1 MSDRD
6 MHKNFFGRAEVLDLL
21 KRRVI
26 DLKEGYRQNVAL
38 LGNEYV
44 GKSAILQHFFM
55 NVDDERVIVVYLD
68 LAYKDFNYFFSK
80 FIGGLLYDYSKR
92 KNLRLFEDPQL
103 LIESTAKYIPHTIE
117 VIKRIQADFKGGK
130 YHDVFL
136 GLLNLPDVF
145 STETEMLCVLIFD
158 EFQQLEEYPVADVFQ
173 LLGKKIMTQKRC
185 FYIVSSSYP
194 KLAQKILSEK
204 LSLLFGNFEVLNV
217 GPFDF
222 DSSQAFVDR
231 NLVNIKIGGQLRN
244 FLTDFT
250 GGHPLYLNLLCQE
263 VLSLCAIHRQNEVY
277 MPILSQAIEN
287 ALFNR
292 WGVISRHFELIIN
305 DLCNNK
311 SHRLLSDV
319 MIALSNG
326 NHKIEEMT
334 DSIQIKKNLLTQRL
348 NRLIDLGIII
358 KNGNFHSFKDKLF
371 KYWIKYVYQTR
382 LKDIELSPDK
392 RRRQFK
398 EELNRSVESFKSTSR
413 QNFSSR
419 VMELLYCFD
428 NESFHLNGRKY
439 KLPTFRELIP
449 LKLRNESG
457 FSYDMIKAMTD
468 EAIWFIVLKK
478 ENLAE
483 QDVNLILKE
492 TKKMDRKPER
502 CLIISLADMDKNAR
516 LKALQERCWIWDEN
530 ELNTLLTLFDKPYIT
545 R

>member
-1 MSDRD
+1 
-6 MHKNFFGRAEVLDLL
+6 MHKNFFGRTDVLDLL

-55 NVDDERVIVVYLD
+55 NLDDERVIVIYLD
-68 LAYKDFNYFFSK
+68 LAYKDFDYFFSK
-80 FIGGLLYDYSKR
+80 FIGSLLYDYSKT
-92 KNLRLFEDPQL
+92 KKIQLFEDPQL
-103 LIESTAKYIPHTIE
+103 LIESTAKYIPHTIQ
-117 VIKRIQADFKGGK
+117 VIKRIQDDFKNGK
-130 YHDVFL
+130 YHEVFL

-145 STETEMLCVLIFD
+145 CTETEMSCVLIFD
-158 EFQQLEEYPVADVFQ
+158 EFQQLEEFPIADVFQ

-204 LSLLFGNFEVLNV
+204 LSLLFGNFEVLNIE
-217 GPFDF
+217 PFDF
-222 DSSQAFVDR
+222 ESSQHFVDR
-231 NLVNIKIGGQLRN
+231 NLAQIKIGGQLRN

-263 VLSLCAIHRQNEVY
+263 VLSLCAMHRQNEVY
-277 MPILSQAIEN
+277 MPILSHAIEN
-287 ALFNR
+287 TLFNR
-292 WGVISRHFELIIN
+292 WGVISRHFELVIN

-311 SHRLLSDV
+311 GHRLLSDV
-319 MIALSNG
+319 LVALANG

-334 DSIQIKKNLLTQRL
+334 RKINIKKTLLTQRL
-348 NRLIDLGIII
+348 NRLIDLGIVI
-358 KNGNFHSFKDKLF
+358 KNGNFHSFKDKLL

-398 EELNRSVESFKSTSR
+398 EELNRSVESFKLTSR

-439 KLPTFRELIP
+439 KLPIFRELIP

-457 FSYDMIKAMTD
+457 LSYDMIKAMTD
-468 EAIWFIVLKK
+468 ESTWFIILKK
-478 ENLAE
+478 ENLVE

-492 TKKMDRKPER
+492 TKKLERKTGR
-502 CLIISLADMDKNAR
+502 CLIISLSNMDKNAR
-516 LKALQERCWIWDEN
+516 LKALQERCWIWNEN
-530 ELNTLLTLFDKPYIT
+530 ELNTLLMLFDKPYIT